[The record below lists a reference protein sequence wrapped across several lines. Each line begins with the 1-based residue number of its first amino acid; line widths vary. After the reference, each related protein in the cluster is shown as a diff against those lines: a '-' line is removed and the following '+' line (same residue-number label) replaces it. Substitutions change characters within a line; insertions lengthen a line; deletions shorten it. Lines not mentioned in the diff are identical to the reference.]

1 MGRFTDSYDIKTNA
15 TTNTHLSNPASN
27 RFTTTSTDIGNQ
39 KDYIKENFGNA
50 TQNVINFQAKFT
62 TDDTF
67 KTTAQVSYKL
77 KDTAL
82 TADKDALEN
91 YRENA
96 TNGNHN
102 FARSYLGAAPF
113 VKSTPEE

>member
-67 KTTAQVSYKL
+67 KTTAQVSYNPI
-77 KDTAL
+77 
-82 TADKDALEN
+82 ADRKEALEN

-113 VKSTPEE
+113 VKSTP